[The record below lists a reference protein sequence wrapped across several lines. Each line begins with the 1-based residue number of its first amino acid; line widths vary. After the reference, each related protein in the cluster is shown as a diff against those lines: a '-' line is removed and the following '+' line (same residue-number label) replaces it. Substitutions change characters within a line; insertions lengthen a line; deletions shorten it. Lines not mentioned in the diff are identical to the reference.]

1 MDKTCDFFRI
11 FASEMTVMRL
21 LCNLNSTR
29 SNTSLKMY
37 FLTAVCYCSENII
50 KFYNTREPN
59 LITKVIKSQSQC
71 TIMATVFNHL
81 GT

>member
-1 MDKTCDFFRI
+1 MDKTYDFFRI
-11 FASEMTVMRL
+11 FASEMTLIL

-29 SNTSLKMY
+29 PNTSLKMY

-50 KFYNTREPN
+50 KFYDTREPN

-71 TIMATVFNHL
+71 TIMATVCNHL